1 MKPWRKEGIAAE
13 VTVGWPHEMTT
24 HAYHEV
30 DRGQLRTLL
39 ERERAIF
46 AERHRASRGLAERA
60 SAHMI
65 GGVPMQWMQVWVGQH
80 PIFFERASG
89 NRLTDVDGNELLDF
103 CLGDTGAM
111 AGHSP
116 PPTVAAVQRRIGEL
130 GGITTML
137 PTEDAIWV
145 ADDLARRFGVP
156 KWTFALTAT
165 DANRWALRTC
175 RQLTGR
181 AKVLVMSH
189 CYHGSVD
196 ETVVT
201 LEHGVPTSKAGN
213 VGPAVDPATTTRVVE
228 FNDLAA
234 LERELAHG
242 DVACVLAEPALTNMG
257 IVLPE
262 DGYWEAATRLI
273 KAAGAIL
280 IIDETHTFSAGP
292 GGCTRAW
299 ALGPDIV
306 VIGKSIAGGVPIGAY
321 GVSAELDERIRLD
334 ERGDYVDTGGVGGT
348 LAGNALSLAAAR
360 ATLDEVLTDE
370 AFERMCELGERMLI
384 GIREVIERHG
394 APWVV
399 EGLGARAELRFTP
412 TLPRNGG
419 ESYAAHDADV
429 EEWLHLVTLNN
440 GILITPFHNMCL
452 ICPATTAEDIDTLFG
467 VLDHAVRELLR

>member
-1 MKPWRKEGIAAE
+1 MK
-13 VTVGWPHEMTT
+13 T
-24 HAYHEV
+24 HAYHDV
-30 DRGQLRTLL
+30 DRARLRTLL
-39 ERERAIF
+39 ERERVTF
-46 AERHRASRGLAERA
+46 AERHGASRTLAARA
-60 SAHMI
+60 AEHMI

-80 PIFFERASG
+80 PVFFARASG
-89 NRLTDVDGNELLDF
+89 NRITDVDGNELIDF

-116 PPTVAAVQRRIGEL
+116 APTVAAVQRRTGEL
-130 GGITTML
+130 GGVTTML

-156 KWTFALTAT
+156 KWTFSLSAT

-181 AKVLVMSH
+181 SKVLIMSH

-196 ETVVT
+196 ETVLT
-201 LEHGVPTSKAGN
+201 LEGGVPTSKPGN
-213 VGPAVDPATTTRVVE
+213 VGPAVDPAMTTRVVE
-228 FNDLAA
+228 FNDLAG

-262 DGYWEAATRLI
+262 PGYWEAATALVQ
-273 KAAGAIL
+273 AAGAIL

-299 ALGPDIV
+299 GLEPDIV

-321 GVSAELDERIRLD
+321 GVSADIDARIADDNL
-334 ERGDYVDTGGVGGT
+334 GDYVDTGGVGGT

-360 ATLDEVLTDE
+360 ATLEEVLTDE
-370 AFERMCELGERMLI
+370 AFSRMCELGDRMLD
-384 GIREVIERHG
+384 GIRDVIDRHG

-399 EGLGARAELRFTP
+399 EGLGARAEVRFTP
-412 TLPRNGG
+412 IMPRNGG
-419 ESYAAHDADV
+419 ESHAAHDGEV

-452 ICPATTAEDIDTLFG
+452 ICPATTAEDVDTLLG
-467 VLDHAVRELLR
+467 VLDQAVTELMG